1 MKKKKKIRTT
11 ISFHFLLPLRIY
23 WRRVSL
29 FPFSREKTFERFS
42 SSSSS
47 THRHSVNGG
56 RHGEGE
62 TIVPPSSLERNYE
75 RDEVSIGILEY
86 RRGGD
91 PRGEIFAAPF
101 ILIRDTRR
109 IEEGRETS
117 TRITRPRFLRNLREI
132 LYPKTNVLPREE
144 GKGRTC
150 VTCGQGN
157 PLFDSWLEHL
167 SREIYVLRGATLA
180 DGYKLIT
187 LVLRP
192 VVQPRSLF
200 FLLFFFFFLS
210 SPQTVS
216 KMRALRG
223 DDR

>member
-86 RRGGD
+86 RRGGGSSRGD
-91 PRGEIFAAPF
+91 LRRAFHSYPRH
-101 ILIRDTRR
+101 
-109 IEEGRETS
+109 
-117 TRITRPRFLRNLREI
+117 
-132 LYPKTNVLPREE
+132 KTNRGGE
-144 GKGRTC
+144 GD
-150 VTCGQGN
+150 VYA
-157 PLFDSWLEHL
+157 DYEA
-167 SREIYVLRGATLA
+167 EISSKSER
-180 DGYKLIT
+180 D
-187 LVLRP
+187 P
-192 VVQPRSLF
+192 VSQNERS
-200 FLLFFFFFLS
+200 
-210 SPQTVS
+210 T
-216 KMRALRG
+216 
-223 DDR
+223 